1 MGAVEENKGGRKM
14 IKKLVMVDGKAMS
27 CSVEGCTEPAV
38 RKIRVQTGGT
48 ILVRRD
54 DLAGK
59 IVQTEE
65 ITYSEHWYCKNHAL
79 IIESGH

>member
-1 MGAVEENKGGRKM
+1 MGAVKENKGGRRM

-27 CSVEGCTEPAV
+27 CSVEGCEEPAV
-38 RKIRVQTGGT
+38 RKVRVQTGG
-48 ILVRRD
+48 IIIVRTD
-54 DLAGK
+54 DDKGK

-79 IIESGH
+79 LIESGH